1 MDELPCRRK
10 VLQSMRSPSQQ
21 QRNIGIKF
29 DYRAQPQSDFPL
41 PFPDRNDDIGTAD
54 ALTLFLSKPRGETA

>member
-1 MDELPCRRK
+1 MQT
-10 VLQSMRSPSQQ
+10 VLRQQ